1 MLVCFTPADNPPFA
15 GVAFNRLAAWVTGGP
30 YCHCEVAFKDVKLST
45 LRDMHTS
52 LERLT
57 KKNPNPSSERSKGY
71 ARAKLAL
78 DQVFTFFEPN
88 TPSDHNI
95 EYLAFHALQGEPLGV
110 RVLSRYFDEPFYQP
124 YSEKWKVYFFND
136 ATFPIVYGQ
145 LLWSLSKVG
154 LPYNT
159 LGALWSP
166 MASPSKDVEI
176 DPDTWW
182 CSNLCLRFLQN
193 MALCQNLSLCNSTPN
208 NLAAALKEIYIN
220 TQEGSSENSTLE
232 FSLGENHWKSIE
244 SFHPYVVQNV
254 GR

>member
-30 YCHCEVAFKDVKLST
+30 YCHCEVAFKNIKLGT
-45 LRDMHTS
+45 LKDLHDS
-52 LERLT
+52 LTRLT
-57 KKNPNPSSERSKGY
+57 DENPNPTSERCKGY
-71 ARAKLAL
+71 ARAKSAL
-78 DQVFTFFEPN
+78 EQVFTFFEPN
-88 TPSDHNI
+88 TPPKHNI

-110 RVLSRYFDEPFYQP
+110 RILSRYFNEPFYQP
-124 YSEKWKVYFFND
+124 YSEHWKVYHFND
-136 ATFPIVYGQ
+136 VTPSILHGQ

-193 MALCQNLSLCNSTPN
+193 IALCQNLSLRNSTPN
-208 NLAAALKEIYIN
+208 NLAKELKKTYIDMQKIPCESN
-220 TQEGSSENSTLE
+220 TVE
-232 FSLGENHWKSIE
+232 FALGENHWKSIE
-244 SFHPYVVQNV
+244 SFHPYVVQNA